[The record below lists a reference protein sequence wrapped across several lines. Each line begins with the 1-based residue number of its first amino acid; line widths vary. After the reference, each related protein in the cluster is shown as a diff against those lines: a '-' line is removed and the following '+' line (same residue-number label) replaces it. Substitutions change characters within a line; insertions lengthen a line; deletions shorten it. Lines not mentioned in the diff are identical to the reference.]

1 MPKANVQPKKGNKK
15 PADGFYKG
23 YDIKW
28 LKGLGN
34 EHPAFPLVAEYEAKF
49 GEVK

>member
-1 MPKANVQPKKGNKK
+1 MKVKKVEKKEKKQPK
-15 PADGFYKG
+15 DYKG

-28 LKGLGN
+28 LKSEVN
-34 EHPAFPLVAEYEAKF
+34 HPDFKLVAEYEAKF